1 MSDAVA
7 EKTWVWRFID
17 KVTGGVRDA
26 KNAMVQAENEVKAT
40 SGGITEAGDKW
51 KSYGTHAKEATE
63 KVTSA
68 VSKNKEDIMSYRQ
81 KAIEATRSI
90 TNSLDLYENKLKGI
104 PKEELT
110 NFKVKID
117 DAKLASFSRKVHDV
131 PKKTET
137 DMTIKDHFSSPLQRA
152 QQQADKVKGSFSIL
166 KGTMAGTF
174 VGGAVLNGINA
185 IGNGLRSA
193 AAAGM
198 EFDTEQQKMQATWNT
213 LTGSA
218 HKGDAMVDTI
228 NNLSVKTGQ
237 ATQVVDELEQGFYHL
252 HSSKSEAD
260 DMTKAMLNMGDAV
273 GLTGEQ
279 MTQVSQDMVHG
290 LATGKV
296 TQGELNQIG
305 MYFPMIDEAM
315 AKHYHTTV
323 RGMRQMAKQG
333 KISGK
338 ALEEVFES
346 LGNGKYKKAVDNM
359 MSTGW
364 GSLRTIQSM
373 APRLVGQ
380 LENGLFKAR
389 NPLLGAVAKWV
400 QDPATAK
407 SFNNFGK
414 NITKGLNDSISF
426 VVNLVKPFEA
436 LNKII
441 GLVLK
446 SLGSGI
452 FKGFAITL
460 KMISVTV
467 GTVWQ
472 AFEKL
477 VAPINKASRGMAG
490 YSSAL
495 NLFKGLGVVIGAL
508 LVPITAVSGALI
520 AIEKVKSIIK
530 GVGIAIKA
538 VSSATKIW
546 EATTKVMTAAQ
557 TALNF
562 VLGINPIGL
571 IVIAIAALAGGFIYA
586 YKHIKPFHDAVNK
599 TFKVMLDA
607 GKKVLDFFKKNWK
620 DILLFIA
627 NPIAGGFK
635 LAYKNIKP
643 FHKAVN
649 KLGSDIKKSLT
660 GKAGWEKDLRKNF
673 EKVKKD
679 YEKNY
684 KEQQKLEEKQ
694 QKESQKRWDKYWK
707 NFGKSVSKSWKDF
720 TKTTKNGFNSV
731 QKAHDKWS
739 KNFQKGWNR
748 TWTSVGKY
756 LQRSWK
762 NMTSNS
768 SKGMST
774 ISGAISRGMSV
785 VHSVWTSGWNAIAN
799 FFKGIWNGIKQA
811 AQDGMNAVIS
821 VINSGIGAIDK
832 VWSFFTGHGSG
843 IGKLSKVHFA
853 QGGVVHRHLSV
864 VNDGTGEDWKELL
877 QFPDGS
883 FGMSQERNATLM
895 LPEGTRVYSGP
906 ETRQIMN
913 MAGVDHYA
921 TGGIVGAQHF
931 ANGGIVGHIASSLS
945 HFISSAIDV
954 VSGLGEKFSSMEKY
968 LEQPIQ
974 KVKSLIQ
981 GAVGGDYGRMGNF
994 GSLARGEW
1002 DKITNGMEHWVRHT
1016 ITDFLYGF
1024 ENKSLSKDM
1033 MRAAATIEKI
1043 HPSDG
1048 FFGMLWQTI
1057 MSESGGRSIVQQVHD
1072 VNSGGNEAAGVL
1084 QYTPGT
1090 FAKYALP
1097 GHGNRF
1103 NPFDELLAFFNN
1115 TDWLNS
1121 IGSTVIR
1128 GVRKMDWLH
1137 SGPQGG
1143 TRNQF
1148 WPHFATGGEVFGL
1161 THAILGDNPEGHEFV
1176 LNPYA
1181 VTAEP
1186 LLDKAFEETAQA
1198 QPAAAG
1204 SGQGGNSKLDRMIE
1218 LLEILVG
1225 SVQDIDPNVYLNDDK
1240 LTDAISKKQ
1249 AQRMSLLKG

>member
-7 EKTWVWRFID
+7 EKRWVWKFID
-17 KVTGGVRDA
+17 QVTSGVRQA
-26 KNAMVQAENEVKAT
+26 KSEMVQAENAVKESANGLT
-40 SGGITEAGDKW
+40 TVNEKW
-51 KSYGTHAKEATE
+51 QSYGTKAKEATE
-63 KVTSA
+63 KATTA
-68 VSKNKEDIMSYRQ
+68 VNKNKEDLLSYRD
-81 KAIEATRSI
+81 KAIQATRSV
-90 TNSLDLYENKLKGI
+90 TNTLDLYKNQLKGI
-104 PKEELT
+104 PKQQLT
-110 NFKVKID
+110 HFKVEIE
-117 DAKLASFSRKVHDV
+117 DAKLKKLYRQIHDV
-131 PKKTET
+131 PPE
-137 DMTIKDHFSSPLQRA
+137 KDSVI
-152 QQQADKVKGSFSIL
+152 KVKVKNGFSGPLKDAQKEASRTKNAFSVL
-166 KGTMAGTF
+166 KGAMAGTF
-174 VGGAVLNGINA
+174 LGGTVLNGIYA
-185 IGNGLRSA
+185 IGNGLRNA
-193 AAAGM
+193 ASAGM

-477 VAPINKASRGMAG
+477 VAPINKASRGMQG
-490 YSSAL
+490 YASAT
-495 NLFKGLGVVIGAL
+495 NLIKGLGVAVGAL

-562 VLGINPIGL
+562 VLDANPIGL
-571 IVIAIAALAGGFIYA
+571 IVIAIAALIGGLILL
-586 YKHIKPFHDAVNK
+586 YKKCKPFRDFVNHIGK
-599 TFKVMLDA
+599 DVAKMAKGVINWF
-607 GKKVLDFFKKNWK
+607 KKV
-620 DILLFIA
+620 
-627 NPIAGGFK
+627 G
-635 LAYKNIKP
+635 
-643 FHKAVN
+643 KAIGN
-649 KLGSDIKKSLT
+649 AFT
-660 GKAGWEKDLRKNF
+660 GKAGWEKDLKKNF
-673 EKVKKD
+673 AKAKKD

-974 KVKSLIQ
+974 KVKSLIK

-1024 ENKSLSKDM
+1024 QNKSLSKDM

-1048 FFGMLWQTI
+1048 FFNMLWQVI
-1057 MSESGGRSIVQQVHD
+1057 MSESGGRNIVQQIHD
-1072 VNSGGNEAAGVL
+1072 VNSGGNEAAGIL
-1084 QYTPGT
+1084 QFTPGT

-1097 GHGNRF
+1097 GHGERMNDF
-1103 NPFDELLAFFNN
+1103 NQLLAFFNN

-1161 THAILGDNPEGHEFV
+1161 TRAILGDNPEGHEFV

-1198 QPAAAG
+1198 QPAVAG

-1240 LTDAISKKQ
+1240 ITDAISKKQ

>member
-7 EKTWVWRFID
+7 EKTFVWRFID
-17 KVTGGVRDA
+17 KVTAGVRQA
-26 KNAMVQAENEVKAT
+26 RSEMVQAENEVKSAG
-40 SGGITEAGDKW
+40 GGITEASDKW
-51 KSYGTHAKEATE
+51 KSYGTNAKEATE
-63 KVTSA
+63 KVTNA
-68 VSKNKEDIMSYRQ
+68 ISKNKEDIASYRE
-81 KAIEATRSI
+81 KAIAATRSV
-90 TNSLDLYENKLKGI
+90 TNSLDLYENKLKGV
-104 PKEELT
+104 PKERFT
-110 NFKVKID
+110 NFKVKVE
-117 DAKLASFSRKVHDV
+117 DAKLASFARKVHDV
-131 PKKTET
+131 PENKNTSVT
-137 DMTIKDHFSSPLQRA
+137 VKDNASGPLNRLRTQIHNVGNSFSS
-152 QQQADKVKGSFSIL
+152 L
-166 KGTMAGTF
+166 KNIMAGTF
-174 VGGAVLNGINA
+174 LGNAALQGLNA
-185 IGNGLRSA
+185 IGNGMKNIIGIGWNYVS
-193 AAAGM
+193 
-198 EFDTEQQKMQATWNT
+198 QQQTMQASWDT

-218 HKGDAMVDTI
+218 SKGQKLVDMTNKLAISAQNSTEMV
-228 NNLSVKTGQ
+228 NNLNQRFYAVTNNADKTRELSKAVLTLQDAFGVSDS
-237 ATQVVDELEQGFYHL
+237 AIDNFSTQWSQMVGNG
-252 HSSKSEAD
+252 
-260 DMTKAMLNMGDAV
+260 KASA
-273 GLTGEQ
+273 
-279 MTQVSQDMVHG
+279 QDMLSIQNVFPKFRQE
-290 LATGKV
+290 LLSYERKV
-296 TQGELNQIG
+296 THNKNLTMQ
-305 MYFPMIDEAM
+305 
-315 AKHYHTTV
+315 
-323 RGMRQMAKQG
+323 QMNDMMSKG
-333 KISGK
+333 KISSDAMNHVLIGM
-338 ALEEVFES
+338 
-346 LGNGKYKKAVDNM
+346 GHQYKNATNNFTKTLSGLM
-359 MSTGW
+359 
-364 GSLRTIQSM
+364 RTIKAT
-373 APRLVGQ
+373 APRL
-380 LENGLFKAR
+380 
-389 NPLLGAVAKWV
+389 LGALMQPFTDAA
-400 QDPATAK
+400 DPILKATAK
-407 SFNNFGK
+407 WFSNPRTLKGAESFGK
-414 NITKGLNDSISF
+414 QLSGFMSKGLSTLGKLLTPVGDLLKVFGLLGKELISGAWQSFSI
-426 VVNLVKPFEA
+426 
-436 LNKII
+436 II
-441 GLVLK
+441 GSILKGIAGLVNWFSKLYSPIHK
-446 SLGSGI
+446 SVKEM
-452 FKGFAITL
+452 KGF
-460 KMISVTV
+460 
-467 GTVWQ
+467 G
-472 AFEKL
+472 
-477 VAPINKASRGMAG
+477 PAS
-490 YSSAL
+490 S
-495 NLFKGLGVVIGAL
+495 FIKGIGQVIGGVAGV
-508 LVPITAVSGALI
+508 LVTYQA
-520 AIEKVKSIIK
+520 
-530 GVGIAIKA
+530 GVKA
-538 VSSATKIW
+538 VTAATKLW
-546 EATTKVMTAAQ
+546 KVAQ
-557 TALNF
+557 TGLNF
-562 VLGINPIGL
+562 VLDANPIGL
-571 IVIAIAALAGGFIYA
+571 IVIAIAALIAGLVLL
-586 YKHIKPFHDAVNK
+586 YKKCKPFRDFVNHIGK
-599 TFKVMLDA
+599 DVAKMAKGVINWF
-607 GKKVLDFFKKNWK
+607 KKV
-620 DILLFIA
+620 
-627 NPIAGGFK
+627 G
-635 LAYKNIKP
+635 
-643 FHKAVN
+643 KAIGN
-649 KLGSDIKKSLT
+649 AFT
-660 GKAGWEKDLRKNF
+660 GKAGWEKDLKKNF
-673 EKVKKD
+673 AKAKKD

-720 TKTTKNGFNSV
+720 AKTTKNGFNSV

-1002 DKITNGMEHWVRHT
+1002 DKIINGMEHWVRHT

-1161 THAILGDNPEGHEFV
+1161 TRAILGDNPEGHEFV

>member
-7 EKTWVWRFID
+7 EKRWVWKFID
-17 KVTGGVRDA
+17 QVTAGVRQA
-26 KNAMVQAENEVKAT
+26 KSEMVQAENAVKDST
-40 SGGITEAGDKW
+40 NGLTTVNEKW
-51 KSYGTHAKEATE
+51 KAYGTKAKEATE
-63 KVTSA
+63 KATSA
-68 VSKNKEDIMSYRQ
+68 VNKNKEALLSYRD
-81 KAIEATRSI
+81 KAIQATRSV
-90 TNSLDLYENKLKGI
+90 TNTLDLYKNQLKGI
-104 PKEELT
+104 PKQQLT
-110 NFKVKID
+110 HFKVEIE
-117 DAKLASFSRKVHDV
+117 DAKLKKLYRQIHDV
-131 PKKTET
+131 PPE
-137 DMTIKDHFSSPLQRA
+137 KDSVI
-152 QQQADKVKGSFSIL
+152 KVKVKNGFSGPLKDAQKEASRTKNAFSVL
-166 KGTMAGTF
+166 KGAMAGTF
-174 VGGAVLNGINA
+174 LGGTVLNGIYA
-185 IGNGLRSA
+185 IGNGLRNA
-193 AAAGM
+193 ASAGM

-218 HKGDAMVDTI
+218 SKGNAMVDTI

-315 AKHYHTTV
+315 AKHYHTSV

-407 SFNNFGK
+407 GFNNFGK

-446 SLGSGI
+446 SLSSGI

-477 VAPINKASRGMAG
+477 VAPINKASRGMQG
-490 YSSAL
+490 YASAT
-495 NLFKGLGVVIGAL
+495 NLIKGLGVAVGAL
-508 LVPITAVSGALI
+508 LVPITAVSGALV

-530 GVGIAIKA
+530 GVGIAIKT

-562 VLGINPIGL
+562 VLDANPIGL
-571 IVIAIAALAGGFIYA
+571 IVIAIAALIAGLVLL
-586 YKHIKPFHDAVNK
+586 YKKCKPFRDFVNHIGK
-599 TFKVMLDA
+599 DVAKMAKGVINWF
-607 GKKVLDFFKKNWK
+607 KKV
-620 DILLFIA
+620 
-627 NPIAGGFK
+627 G
-635 LAYKNIKP
+635 
-643 FHKAVN
+643 KAIGN
-649 KLGSDIKKSLT
+649 AFT
-660 GKAGWEKDLRKNF
+660 GKAGWEKDLKKNF
-673 EKVKKD
+673 AKAKKD

-853 QGGVVHRHLSV
+853 QGGIVHRHLSV
-864 VNDGTGEDWKELL
+864 VNDGAGEDWKELL

-981 GAVGGDYGRMGNF
+981 GAIGGDYGRMGNF

-1115 TDWLNS
+1115 TDWLHS

-1161 THAILGDNPEGHEFV
+1161 TRAILGDNPEGHEFV

-1240 LTDAISKKQ
+1240 ITDAVSKKQ

>member
-1 MSDAVA
+1 VSDAVA
-7 EKTWVWRFID
+7 EKKWVWKFVD
-17 KVTGGVRDA
+17 EVTSGVRQA
-26 KNAMVQAENEVKAT
+26 KSEMVQAENAVK
-40 SGGITEAGDKW
+40 EASNGLTTTNEKW
-51 KSYGTHAKEATE
+51 KKFGTDAKEATQ
-63 KVTSA
+63 KTSSA
-68 VSKNKEDIMSYRQ
+68 LKQNKEDLLSYRD
-81 KAIEATRSI
+81 KAIEATRSV
-90 TNSLDLYENKLKGI
+90 TRSLDLYSNKLKGL
-104 PKEELT
+104 PKQEVT
-110 NFKVKID
+110 NLEAKVK
-117 DAKLASFSRKVHDV
+117 DAKLDTFARKIHDV
-131 PKKTET
+131 PKQKET
-137 DMTIKDHFSSPLQRA
+137 TMSIKDRVSNSMKNIQHQV
-152 QQQADKVKGSFSIL
+152 DTTKKSFSNMHEV
-166 KGTMAGTF
+166 MAGTF
-174 VGGAVLNGINA
+174 VGGAILNGIMA
-185 IGNGLRSA
+185 IGGALRSA
-193 AAAGM
+193 ASAGM

-218 HKGDAMVDTI
+218 SKGNAMVDTI

-237 ATQVVDELEQGFYHL
+237 ATNVVNELEQGFYHL

-273 GLTGEQ
+273 GLTGDQ
-279 MTQVSQDMVHG
+279 MTQVEQDMVHG

-315 AKHYHTTV
+315 AKHFHTTV
-323 RGMRQMAKQG
+323 KGMRKMAKQG

-364 GSLRTIQSM
+364 GSMRTIQSM
-373 APRLVGQ
+373 APRLAGS
-380 LENGLFKAR
+380 LEEGLFKTR
-389 NPLLGAVAKWV
+389 NPLLGAIAKWTT
-400 QDPATAK
+400 DPATRK
-407 SFNNFGK
+407 GFKNFGRT
-414 NITKGLNDSISF
+414 ITNSLNGAIDLVAS
-426 VVNLVKPFEA
+426 LVKPFEA
-436 LNKII
+436 LNKVI
-441 GLVLK
+441 GLVTK
-446 SLGSGI
+446 AFISGAW
-452 FKGFAITL
+452 KGFSMTL
-460 KMISVTV
+460 DFIGTSVKTLLN
-467 GTVWQ
+467 
-472 AFEKL
+472 AFAKL
-477 VAPINKASRGMAG
+477 VEPINKASRGMEG
-490 YSSAL
+490 YSSAT
-495 NLFKGLGVVIGAL
+495 NIFKGLGVAVG
-508 LVPITAVSGALI
+508 VVTAVLATY
-520 AIEKVKSIIK
+520 
-530 GVGIAIKA
+530 KA
-538 VSSATKIW
+538 AELATLAVTKTWTIATK
-546 EATTKVMTAAQ
+546 AMAVAQ
-557 TALNF
+557 GLLNKAMKM
-562 VLGINPIGL
+562 NPYGL
-571 IVIAIAALAGGFIYA
+571 IVIVIMAIVGALVYA
-586 YKHIKPFHDAVNK
+586 YNHSK
-599 TFKVMLDA
+599 TFR
-607 GKKVLDFFKKNWK
+607 NE
-620 DILLFIA
+620 
-627 NPIAGGFK
+627 
-635 LAYKNIKP
+635 
-643 FHKAVN
+643 VN
-649 KLGSDIKKSLT
+649 KLGKALKEAFTGHAKWEKDLGRFFNNVKKGFANAGKSIKKDAKKISDKIGDAFS

-673 EKVKKD
+673 AKVQKEYK
-679 YEKNY
+679 KNY
-684 KEQQKLEEKQ
+684 RNQEKMEKQ
-694 QKESQKRWDKYWK
+694 EQKASEKRWSKYWK
-707 NFGKSVSKSWKDF
+707 TFSKNASKAWKGFVKDCQNGY
-720 TKTTKNGFNSV
+720 KNV

-739 KNFQKGWNR
+739 KTFQKNWNR
-748 TWTSVGKY
+748 TWSTVGKY

-762 NMTSNS
+762 SMKSQSSN
-768 SKGMST
+768 GMST
-774 ISGAISRGMSV
+774 ISNAVSRGMSV
-785 VHSVWTSGWNAIAN
+785 VHSVWTNGWNSIAN

-821 VINSGIGAIDK
+821 VINGGISAIDK

-843 IGKLSKVHFA
+843 IGKLSKVHYA
-853 QGGVVHRHLSV
+853 QGGIVHRHLSV
-864 VNDGTGEDWKELL
+864 VNDGAGEDWKELL

-1181 VTAEP
+1181 VSAEP
-1186 LLDKAFEETAQA
+1186 LLDKAFEATAQA
-1198 QPAAAG
+1198 QPATAG
-1204 SGQGGNSKLDRMIE
+1204 SEQGGNSKLDRMIE
-1218 LLEILVG
+1218 LLEVLVG
-1225 SVQDIDPNVYLNDDK
+1225 SVQDIDPNVYLSDEK
-1240 LTDAISKKQ
+1240 ITDAVSKRQ
-1249 AQRMSLLKG
+1249 AQRMSILKG

>member
-7 EKTWVWRFID
+7 EKRWVWKFID
-17 KVTGGVRDA
+17 QVTAGVRQA
-26 KNAMVQAENEVKAT
+26 RSEMIQAENAVKESANGLT
-40 SGGITEAGDKW
+40 TVNEKW
-51 KSYGTHAKEATE
+51 QSYGTKAKEATE
-63 KVTSA
+63 KATSA
-68 VSKNKEDIMSYRQ
+68 VNKNKEDLLSYRD
-81 KAIEATRSI
+81 KAIQATRSV
-90 TNSLDLYENKLKGI
+90 TNALDLYSNKLKGV
-104 PKEELT
+104 PKQEFT
-110 NFKVKID
+110 NLEVKVKD
-117 DAKLASFSRKVHDV
+117 TKLDTFSRKIHDV
-131 PKKTET
+131 PKQKDTT
-137 DMTIKDHFSSPLQRA
+137 LSIKDKFSNALKNA
-152 QQQADKVKGSFSIL
+152 QNQANNTKKSFSGIRDV
-166 KGTMAGTF
+166 MAGTF
-174 VGGAVLNGINA
+174 IGGAALNGIYA
-185 IGNGLRSA
+185 IGNGLKSA

-218 HKGDAMVDTI
+218 SKGNAMVDTI
-228 NNLSVKTGQ
+228 NDLAVKTGQ
-237 ATQVVDELEQGFYHL
+237 ATNVVDELEQGFYHL

-273 GLTGEQ
+273 GLTGDQ
-279 MTQVSQDMVHG
+279 MTQVEQDMVHG

-315 AKHYHTTV
+315 AKHFHTSV

-364 GSLRTIQSM
+364 GSMRTIKSM
-373 APRLVGQ
+373 APRLAGE
-380 LENGLFKAR
+380 LEKGLFNAR
-389 NPLLGAVAKWV
+389 NPLLGAIAKWTS
-400 QDPATAK
+400 DPATAK
-407 SFNNFGK
+407 GFNNFGK
-414 NITKGLNDSISF
+414 SITAGLNGAVS
-426 VVNLVKPFEA
+426 LVTDLVRPFEA

-441 GLVLK
+441 GIVVK
-446 SLGSGI
+446 SLGTGI
-452 FKGFAITL
+452 WKGFSLTIASI
-460 KMISVTV
+460 
-467 GTVWQ
+467 GTAVKAVLD
-472 AFEKL
+472 AFNAL
-477 VAPINKASRGMAG
+477 VEPINKASRGMKG
-490 YSSAL
+490 YSNAA
-495 NLFKGLGVVIGAL
+495 NIFKGIGVAIGVATASL
-508 LVPITAVSGALI
+508 TVYKGAVLTAAGVTYTWQQATKAMTAV
-520 AIEKVKSIIK
+520 
-530 GVGIAIKA
+530 
-538 VSSATKIW
+538 
-546 EATTKVMTAAQ
+546 Q
-557 TALNF
+557 TALD
-562 VLGINPIGL
+562 GAMDANPIGL
-571 IVIAIAALAGGFIYA
+571 IVIGVTALIGALILL
-586 YKHIKPFHDAVNK
+586 YKRCKPFRDFVNHIGK
-599 TFKVMLDA
+599 DVAKMAKDVINWF
-607 GKKVLDFFKKNWK
+607 KKV
-620 DILLFIA
+620 
-627 NPIAGGFK
+627 G
-635 LAYKNIKP
+635 
-643 FHKAVN
+643 KAIGN
-649 KLGSDIKKSLT
+649 AFA
-660 GKAGWEKDLRKNF
+660 GKAGWEKDLKKNF
-673 EKVKKD
+673 DKAKKD

-768 SKGMST
+768 SNGMST
-774 ISGAISRGMSV
+774 ISGAVSRGMSV

-864 VNDGTGEDWKELL
+864 VNDGTGENWKELL

-1024 ENKSLSKDM
+1024 QNKSLSKDM

-1048 FFGMLWQTI
+1048 FFNMLWQVI
-1057 MSESGGRSIVQQVHD
+1057 MSESGGRNIVQQIHD
-1072 VNSGGNEAAGVL
+1072 VNSGGNEAAGIL
-1084 QYTPGT
+1084 QFTPGT

-1097 GHGNRF
+1097 GHGERMNDF
-1103 NPFDELLAFFNN
+1103 NQLLAFFNN

-1143 TRNQF
+1143 ARNQF
-1148 WPHFATGGEVFGL
+1148 WLHFATGGEVFGL
-1161 THAILGDNPEGHEFV
+1161 TRAILGDNPEGHEFV

-1198 QPAAAG
+1198 QPASAG

>member
-1 MSDAVA
+1 MSKAVLTLQDAFGASDSAIDNFSTQWAQMVGNGKASAQDMLSIQNVFPKFRQELLDYERKVTHNKNLTMQQMNDMMSKGKITSDAMNTVL
-7 EKTWVWRFID
+7 I
-17 KVTGGVRDA
+17 GMGHQY
-26 KNAMVQAENEVKAT
+26 KNATNNFTQTLSGLMRTIKAT
-40 SGGITEAGDKW
+40 APRFLGALMQPFTDAADPILKATAKWFSNPQTLQGAQNFGNKLSKFMSLGLSTIGKLLTPIGDLLKLIGLLSKELISGAWQSFSIII
-51 KSYGTHAKEATE
+51 GT
-63 KVTSA
+63 
-68 VSKNKEDIMSYRQ
+68 I
-81 KAIEATRSI
+81 
-90 TNSLDLYENKLKGI
+90 LKGI
-104 PKEELT
+104 VGLV
-110 NFKVKID
+110 NGF
-117 DAKLASFSRKVHDV
+117 AKLYSPIHRSVQSMKDFGAASSFIKGIGQVIGGVV
-131 PKKTET
+131 P
-137 DMTIKDHFSSPLQRA
+137 
-152 QQQADKVKGSFSIL
+152 
-166 KGTMAGTF
+166 
-174 VGGAVLNGINA
+174 VLVA
-185 IGNGLRSA
+185 
-193 AAAGM
+193 
-198 EFDTEQQKMQATWNT
+198 
-213 LTGSA
+213 
-218 HKGDAMVDTI
+218 
-228 NNLSVKTGQ
+228 
-237 ATQVVDELEQGFYHL
+237 
-252 HSSKSEAD
+252 
-260 DMTKAMLNMGDAV
+260 
-273 GLTGEQ
+273 
-279 MTQVSQDMVHG
+279 
-290 LATGKV
+290 
-296 TQGELNQIG
+296 
-305 MYFPMIDEAM
+305 
-315 AKHYHTTV
+315 YHTTV
-323 RGMRQMAKQG
+323 
-333 KISGK
+333 
-338 ALEEVFES
+338 
-346 LGNGKYKKAVDNM
+346 KAV
-359 MSTGW
+359 
-364 GSLRTIQSM
+364 
-373 APRLVGQ
+373 
-380 LENGLFKAR
+380 
-389 NPLLGAVAKWV
+389 
-400 QDPATAK
+400 
-407 SFNNFGK
+407 
-414 NITKGLNDSISF
+414 
-426 VVNLVKPFEA
+426 
-436 LNKII
+436 
-441 GLVLK
+441 
-446 SLGSGI
+446 
-452 FKGFAITL
+452 
-460 KMISVTV
+460 
-467 GTVWQ
+467 
-472 AFEKL
+472 
-477 VAPINKASRGMAG
+477 
-490 YSSAL
+490 
-495 NLFKGLGVVIGAL
+495 
-508 LVPITAVSGALI
+508 
-520 AIEKVKSIIK
+520 
-530 GVGIAIKA
+530 
-538 VSSATKIW
+538 
-546 EATTKVMTAAQ
+546 TAAEKNWKDVQ
-557 TALNF
+557 SALNF
-562 VLGINPIGL
+562 VLKMGPLGRTVTIITA
-571 IVIAIAALAGGFIYA
+571 IVTAVILL
-586 YKHIKPFHDAVNK
+586 YKNCKPFRDFVNHIGK
-599 TFKVMLDA
+599 DVAKMAKDVINWF
-607 GKKVLDFFKKNWK
+607 KKV
-620 DILLFIA
+620 
-627 NPIAGGFK
+627 G
-635 LAYKNIKP
+635 
-643 FHKAVN
+643 KAV
-649 KLGSDIKKSLT
+649 GDAFT

-684 KEQQKLEEKQ
+684 KDQQKLEEKQ
-694 QKESQKRWDKYWK
+694 QKESQKRWDKFWK
-707 NFGKSVSKSWKDF
+707 NFGKSVSRSWKNF
-720 TKTTKNGFNSV
+720 TKTTKNGFNAV

-739 KNFQKGWNR
+739 KTFSKSWNR
-748 TWTSVGKY
+748 TWTNVGKF

-762 NMTSNS
+762 SMTTNS
-768 SKGMST
+768 SVGMST
-774 ISGAISRGMSV
+774 IRNAVSRGMSV

-853 QGGVVHRHLSV
+853 QGGIVHRHLSV
-864 VNDGTGEDWKELL
+864 VNDGAGEDWKELL

-913 MAGVDHYA
+913 MAGIDHYA

-931 ANGGIVGHIASSLS
+931 ASGGIVGHIASSLS

-1016 ITDFLYGF
+1016 ITDFLYSF

-1033 MRAAATIEKI
+1033 MRAAATIEKA

-1048 FFGMLWQTI
+1048 FFSMLWQTI

-1161 THAILGDNPEGHEFV
+1161 TRAILGDNPEGHEFV

-1240 LTDAISKKQ
+1240 ITDAVSKKQ

>member
-7 EKTWVWRFID
+7 EKTFVWRFID
-17 KVTGGVRDA
+17 KVTAGVRQA
-26 KNAMVQAENEVKAT
+26 KSEMVQAENEVKSAG
-40 SGGITEAGDKW
+40 GGITEASDKW
-51 KSYGTHAKEATE
+51 KSYGTNAKEATE
-63 KVTSA
+63 KVTNA
-68 VSKNKEDIMSYRQ
+68 ISKNKEDIASYRE
-81 KAIEATRSI
+81 KAIAATRSV
-90 TNSLDLYENKLKGI
+90 TNSLDLYENKLKGV
-104 PKEELT
+104 PKERFT
-110 NFKVKID
+110 NFKVKVE
-117 DAKLASFSRKVHDV
+117 DAKLASFARKVHDV
-131 PKKTET
+131 PENKNTSVT
-137 DMTIKDHFSSPLQRA
+137 VKDNASGPLNRLRTQIHNVGNSFSS
-152 QQQADKVKGSFSIL
+152 L
-166 KGTMAGTF
+166 KNIMAGTF
-174 VGGAVLNGINA
+174 LGNAALQGLNA
-185 IGNGLRSA
+185 IGNGMKNVIGIGWNYVS
-193 AAAGM
+193 
-198 EFDTEQQKMQATWNT
+198 QQQTMQASWDT

-218 HKGDAMVDTI
+218 SKGQKLVDMTNKLAISAQNSTEMV
-228 NNLSVKTGQ
+228 NNLNQRFYAVTNNADKTRELSKAVLTLQDAFGVSDS
-237 ATQVVDELEQGFYHL
+237 AIDNFSTQWSQMVGNG
-252 HSSKSEAD
+252 
-260 DMTKAMLNMGDAV
+260 KASA
-273 GLTGEQ
+273 
-279 MTQVSQDMVHG
+279 QDMLSIQNVFPKFRQE
-290 LATGKV
+290 LLSYERKV
-296 TQGELNQIG
+296 THNKNLTMQ
-305 MYFPMIDEAM
+305 
-315 AKHYHTTV
+315 
-323 RGMRQMAKQG
+323 QMNDMMSKG
-333 KISGK
+333 KISSDAMNHVLIGM
-338 ALEEVFES
+338 
-346 LGNGKYKKAVDNM
+346 GHQYKNATNNFTKTLSGLM
-359 MSTGW
+359 
-364 GSLRTIQSM
+364 RTIKAT
-373 APRLVGQ
+373 APRL
-380 LENGLFKAR
+380 
-389 NPLLGAVAKWV
+389 LGALMQPFTDAA
-400 QDPATAK
+400 DPILKATAK
-407 SFNNFGK
+407 WFSNPRTLKGAESFGK
-414 NITKGLNDSISF
+414 QLSGFMSKGLSTLGKLLTPVGDLLKVFGLLGKELISGAWQSLSI
-426 VVNLVKPFEA
+426 
-436 LNKII
+436 II
-441 GLVLK
+441 GSILKGIAGLVNWFSKLYSPIHK
-446 SLGSGI
+446 SVKEM
-452 FKGFAITL
+452 KGF
-460 KMISVTV
+460 
-467 GTVWQ
+467 G
-472 AFEKL
+472 
-477 VAPINKASRGMAG
+477 PAS
-490 YSSAL
+490 S
-495 NLFKGLGVVIGAL
+495 FIKGIGQVIGGVAGV
-508 LVPITAVSGALI
+508 LVTYQA
-520 AIEKVKSIIK
+520 
-530 GVGIAIKA
+530 GVKA
-538 VSSATKIW
+538 VTAATKLW
-546 EATTKVMTAAQ
+546 KVAQ

-562 VLGINPIGL
+562 VLDANPIGL
-571 IVIAIAALAGGFIYA
+571 ILIAIAALIAGLVLL
-586 YKHIKPFHDAVNK
+586 YKKCKPFRDFVNHIGK
-599 TFKVMLDA
+599 DVAKMAKGVINWF
-607 GKKVLDFFKKNWK
+607 KKV
-620 DILLFIA
+620 
-627 NPIAGGFK
+627 G
-635 LAYKNIKP
+635 
-643 FHKAVN
+643 KAIGN
-649 KLGSDIKKSLT
+649 AFT
-660 GKAGWEKDLRKNF
+660 GKAGWEKDLKKNF
-673 EKVKKD
+673 AKAKKD

-853 QGGVVHRHLSV
+853 QGGIVHRHLSV
-864 VNDGTGEDWKELL
+864 VNDGAGEDWKELL

-954 VSGLGEKFSSMEKY
+954 VSGLGEKFSSMEQY

-1016 ITDFLYGF
+1016 ITDFLYSF

-1033 MRAAATIEKI
+1033 MRAAATIEKA
-1043 HPSDG
+1043 HPSEG
-1048 FFGMLWQTI
+1048 FFSMLWQTI

-1161 THAILGDNPEGHEFV
+1161 TRAILGDNPEGHEFV

>member
-7 EKTWVWRFID
+7 EKTFVWRFID
-17 KVTGGVRDA
+17 KVTAGVRQA
-26 KNAMVQAENEVKAT
+26 RSEMVQAENEVKSAG
-40 SGGITEAGDKW
+40 GGITEASEKW
-51 KSYGTHAKEATE
+51 KSYGTNAKEATQ
-63 KVTSA
+63 KVTNA
-68 VSKNKEDIMSYRQ
+68 ISKNKEDIASYRE
-81 KAIEATRSI
+81 KAIAATRSV
-90 TNSLDLYENKLKGI
+90 TNSLDLYENKLKGV
-104 PKEELT
+104 PKERFT
-110 NFKVKID
+110 NFKVKVE
-117 DAKLASFSRKVHDV
+117 DAKLASFARKVHDV
-131 PKKTET
+131 PENKNTSVT
-137 DMTIKDHFSSPLQRA
+137 VKDNASGPLNRLRTQIHNVGNSFSS
-152 QQQADKVKGSFSIL
+152 L
-166 KGTMAGTF
+166 KNIMAGTF
-174 VGGAVLNGINA
+174 LGNAALQGLNA
-185 IGNGLRSA
+185 IGNGIKNVIGIGWNYVS
-193 AAAGM
+193 
-198 EFDTEQQKMQATWNT
+198 QQQTMQASWNT

-218 HKGDAMVDTI
+218 AKGQKLVDMTNKLAISAQNSTEMVNNLNQRFYAVTNNADKTRELSKAVLTLQDAFGVSDSAIDNFSTQWSQMVGNGKASAQDMLSIQNVFPKFRQELLDYERKVTHNKNLTMQQMNDMMSKGKISSDAMNHV
-228 NNLSVKTGQ
+228 L
-237 ATQVVDELEQGFYHL
+237 
-252 HSSKSEAD
+252 
-260 DMTKAMLNMGDAV
+260 
-273 GLTGEQ
+273 
-279 MTQVSQDMVHG
+279 
-290 LATGKV
+290 
-296 TQGELNQIG
+296 IG
-305 MYFPMIDEAM
+305 MGHQYKNATNNFTKTLSGLMRKIKATAPRLLGALMQPFTDAADPILKAT
-315 AKHYHTTV
+315 AKWFSNPRTLKGAESFGKQLSGFMSKGLSTLGKLLTPVGDLLKVFGLLGKELISGAWQSFSIIIGTILKGIAGLVNWFSKLYSPIHRSVQSMKDFGAASSFIKGIGQVIGGVAAVLLTYHTTV
-323 RGMRQMAKQG
+323 
-333 KISGK
+333 
-338 ALEEVFES
+338 
-346 LGNGKYKKAVDNM
+346 KAVTTAVRIWKDAQAALDFVLN
-359 MSTGW
+359 
-364 GSLRTIQSM
+364 
-373 APRLVGQ
+373 A
-380 LENGLFKAR
+380 
-389 NPLLGAVAKWV
+389 NP
-400 QDPATAK
+400 
-407 SFNNFGK
+407 
-414 NITKGLNDSISF
+414 
-426 VVNLVKPFEA
+426 
-436 LNKII
+436 
-441 GLVLK
+441 
-446 SLGSGI
+446 
-452 FKGFAITL
+452 
-460 KMISVTV
+460 
-467 GTVWQ
+467 
-472 AFEKL
+472 
-477 VAPINKASRGMAG
+477 
-490 YSSAL
+490 
-495 NLFKGLGVVIGAL
+495 IGAII
-508 LVPITAVSGALI
+508 VGVTALI
-520 AIEKVKSIIK
+520 AVLVLLYKKCKPFRDFVNHIGKDVAKMAK
-530 GVGIAIKA
+530 GV
-538 VSSATKIW
+538 
-546 EATTKVMTAAQ
+546 
-557 TALNF
+557 
-562 VLGINPIGL
+562 INW
-571 IVIAIAALAGGFIYA
+571 F
-586 YKHIKPFHDAVNK
+586 
-599 TFKVMLDA
+599 
-607 GKKVLDFFKKNWK
+607 KKV
-620 DILLFIA
+620 
-627 NPIAGGFK
+627 G
-635 LAYKNIKP
+635 
-643 FHKAVN
+643 KAIGN
-649 KLGSDIKKSLT
+649 AFA
-660 GKAGWEKDLRKNF
+660 GKAGWEKDLKKNF
-673 EKVKKD
+673 AKAKKD

-684 KEQQKLEEKQ
+684 KEQQKIEEKQ

-832 VWSFFTGHGSG
+832 VWSFITGHGSG

-913 MAGVDHYA
+913 MVGVDHYA

-1024 ENKSLSKDM
+1024 QNKSLSKDM

-1048 FFGMLWQTI
+1048 FFNMLWQVI
-1057 MSESGGRSIVQQVHD
+1057 MSESGGRNIVQQIHD
-1072 VNSGGNEAAGVL
+1072 VNSGGNEAAGIL
-1084 QYTPGT
+1084 QFTPGT

-1097 GHGNRF
+1097 GHGERMNDF
-1103 NPFDELLAFFNN
+1103 NQLLAFFNN

-1161 THAILGDNPEGHEFV
+1161 TRAILGDNPEGHEFV

>member
-7 EKTWVWRFID
+7 EKRWVWRFID
-17 KVTGGVRDA
+17 QVSEGVQKA
-26 KNAMVQAENEVKAT
+26 KSSMVEAERAVKEST
-40 SGGITEAGDKW
+40 EGITTANEKW
-51 KSYGTHAKEATE
+51 KSYGNNAKEATE
-63 KVTSA
+63 KATSA
-68 VSKNKEDIMSYRQ
+68 VNKNKEDILSYRDR
-81 KAIEATRSI
+81 AIEATKSV
-90 TNSLDLYENKLKGI
+90 THSLDLYSNKLKGV
-104 PKEELT
+104 PKEQFT
-110 NFKVKID
+110 NLEVKVK
-117 DAKLASFSRKVHDV
+117 DAKLDAFSRKIHDV
-131 PKKTET
+131 PKQKDTT
-137 DMTIKDHFSSPLQRA
+137 LSIKDRFSNALKNA
-152 QQQADKVKGSFSIL
+152 QKQADNTKKSFA
-166 KGTMAGTF
+166 GVRDVMAGTF
-174 VGGAVLNGINA
+174 LGGAALNGIYA
-185 IGNGLRSA
+185 IGNGLKNA

-198 EFDTEQQKMQATWNT
+198 QFDTEQQKMQATWNT

-218 HKGDAMVDTI
+218 SKGNAMVDTI
-228 NNLSVKTGQ
+228 NDLAVKTGQ
-237 ATQVVDELEQGFYHL
+237 ATDVVDELEQGFYHL

-273 GLTGEQ
+273 GLTGDQ

-364 GSLRTIQSM
+364 GSLRTIKSM
-373 APRLVGQ
+373 APRLAGE
-380 LENGLFKAR
+380 LEKGLFNAR
-389 NPLLGAVAKWV
+389 NPLLGAIAKWTA
-400 QDPATAK
+400 DPATAK
-407 SFNNFGK
+407 GFQNFGK
-414 NITKGLNDSISF
+414 SITAGLNGAIG
-426 VVNLVKPFEA
+426 LVTALVRPFEA

-441 GLVLK
+441 GIVVK
-446 SLGSGI
+446 SLGAGVW
-452 FKGFAITL
+452 KGFSLTFAAI
-460 KMISVTV
+460 
-467 GTVWQ
+467 GTAVKAVLD
-472 AFEKL
+472 AFNAL
-477 VAPINKASRGMAG
+477 VAPINKASRGMKG
-490 YSSAL
+490 YSSAA
-495 NLFKGLGVVIGAL
+495 NIFKGIGVA
-508 LVPITAVSGALI
+508 
-520 AIEKVKSIIK
+520 
-530 GVGIAIKA
+530 VGIATAALTVYKGVVLTVA
-538 VSSATKIW
+538 GVTKTWQLATK
-546 EATTKVMTAAQ
+546 AMAAVQ
-557 TALNF
+557 TALD
-562 VLGINPIGL
+562 GAMDANPIGL
-571 IVIAIAALAGGFIYA
+571 IVIGVTALIGALILL
-586 YKHIKPFHDAVNK
+586 YKRCKPFRDFVNHIGK
-599 TFKVMLDA
+599 DVAKMAKDVINWF
-607 GKKVLDFFKKNWK
+607 KKV
-620 DILLFIA
+620 
-627 NPIAGGFK
+627 G
-635 LAYKNIKP
+635 
-643 FHKAVN
+643 KAIGN
-649 KLGSDIKKSLT
+649 AFT

-673 EKVKKD
+673 SKVKKD

-684 KEQQKLEEKQ
+684 KDQQKLEEKQ

-707 NFGKSVSKSWKDF
+707 NFGRSASNSWKNFVKDSKSGLS
-720 TKTTKNGFNSV
+720 NV
-731 QKAHDKWS
+731 QKAHNRWT
-739 KNFQKGWNR
+739 KNFQKGWSR
-748 TWTSVGKY
+748 TWSNVGKT

-762 NMTSNS
+762 NMTSHS
-768 SKGMST
+768 SNGMST
-774 ISGAISRGMSV
+774 IRGAVSRGMSV
-785 VHSVWTSGWNAIAN
+785 IHSVWTSGWNAISN
-799 FFKGIWNGIKQA
+799 FFKGIWDDIKQA
-811 AQDGMNAVIS
+811 AQDGINAVIS
-821 VINSGIGAIDK
+821 VINGGIGAIDK

-864 VNDGTGEDWKELL
+864 VNDGAGEDWKELL

-1016 ITDFLYGF
+1016 ITDFLYSF

-1033 MRAAATIEKI
+1033 MRAAATIEKA

-1048 FFGMLWQTI
+1048 FFSMLWQTI

-1181 VTAEP
+1181 VSAEP
-1186 LLDKAFEETAQA
+1186 LLDKAFEATAQA
-1198 QPAAAG
+1198 QPATAG
-1204 SGQGGNSKLDRMIE
+1204 SEQGGNSKLDRMIE

-1225 SVQDIDPNVYLNDDK
+1225 SVQDIDPNVYLSDEK
-1240 LTDAISKKQ
+1240 ITDAVSKRQ
-1249 AQRMSLLKG
+1249 AQRMSILKG

>member
-7 EKTWVWRFID
+7 EKTFVWRFID
-17 KVTGGVRDA
+17 KVTAGVRQA
-26 KNAMVQAENEVKAT
+26 RSEMVQAENEVKSAG
-40 SGGITEAGDKW
+40 GGITEASDKW
-51 KSYGTHAKEATE
+51 KSYGTNAKEATQ
-63 KVTSA
+63 KVTNA
-68 VSKNKEDIMSYRQ
+68 ISKNKEDIASYRE
-81 KAIEATRSI
+81 KAIAATRSV
-90 TNSLDLYENKLKGI
+90 TNSLDLYENKLKGV
-104 PKEELT
+104 PKERFT
-110 NFKVKID
+110 NFKVKVE
-117 DAKLASFSRKVHDV
+117 DAKLASFARKVHDV
-131 PKKTET
+131 PENKNTSVT
-137 DMTIKDHFSSPLQRA
+137 VKDNASGPLNRLRTQIHNVGNSFSS
-152 QQQADKVKGSFSIL
+152 L
-166 KGTMAGTF
+166 KNIMAGTF
-174 VGGAVLNGINA
+174 LGNAALQGLTA
-185 IGNGLRSA
+185 IGNGIKNVIGIGWNYVS
-193 AAAGM
+193 
-198 EFDTEQQKMQATWNT
+198 QQQTMQASWNT

-218 HKGDAMVDTI
+218 AKGQKLVDMTNKLAISAQNSTEMV
-228 NNLSVKTGQ
+228 NNLNQRFYAVTNNADKTRELSKAVLTLQDAFGVSDS
-237 ATQVVDELEQGFYHL
+237 AIDNFSTQWSQMVGNG
-252 HSSKSEAD
+252 
-260 DMTKAMLNMGDAV
+260 KASA
-273 GLTGEQ
+273 
-279 MTQVSQDMVHG
+279 QDMLSIQNVFPKFRQE
-290 LATGKV
+290 LLDYERKV
-296 TQGELNQIG
+296 THNKNLTMQ
-305 MYFPMIDEAM
+305 
-315 AKHYHTTV
+315 
-323 RGMRQMAKQG
+323 QMNDMMSKG
-333 KISGK
+333 KISSDAMNHVLSGM
-338 ALEEVFES
+338 
-346 LGNGKYKKAVDNM
+346 GHQYKNATNNFTKTLSGLM
-359 MSTGW
+359 
-364 GSLRTIQSM
+364 RTIKAT
-373 APRLVGQ
+373 APRL
-380 LENGLFKAR
+380 
-389 NPLLGAVAKWV
+389 LGALMQPFTDAA
-400 QDPATAK
+400 DPILKATAK
-407 SFNNFGK
+407 WFSNPRTLKGAESFGK
-414 NITKGLNDSISF
+414 SIAGALNEAISL
-426 VVNLVKPFEA
+426 VTNLVKPFEA

-477 VAPINKASRGMAG
+477 VAPINKASRGMQG
-490 YSSAL
+490 YASAT
-495 NLFKGLGVVIGAL
+495 NLIKGLGVAVGAL

-520 AIEKVKSIIK
+520 AIETVKSIIK
-530 GVGIAIKA
+530 GVVIAIKA

-562 VLGINPIGL
+562 VLKMSPIGKTVTIITAI
-571 IVIAIAALAGGFIYA
+571 IVAVILL
-586 YKHIKPFHDAVNK
+586 YKNCKPFRDFVNHIGK
-599 TFKVMLDA
+599 DVAKMAKGVINWF
-607 GKKVLDFFKKNWK
+607 KKV
-620 DILLFIA
+620 
-627 NPIAGGFK
+627 G
-635 LAYKNIKP
+635 
-643 FHKAVN
+643 KAIGN
-649 KLGSDIKKSLT
+649 AFA
-660 GKAGWEKDLRKNF
+660 GKAGWEKDLKKNF
-673 EKVKKD
+673 AKAKKD

-694 QKESQKRWDKYWK
+694 QKESQKRWDKYWR

-853 QGGVVHRHLSV
+853 QGGIVHRHLSV
-864 VNDGTGEDWKELL
+864 VNDGAGEDWKELL

-931 ANGGIVGHIASSLS
+931 ANGGIVGHIASSLR

-1161 THAILGDNPEGHEFV
+1161 TRAILGDNPEGHEFV

-1204 SGQGGNSKLDRMIE
+1204 SGQVGNSKLDRMIE